1 MIKQL
6 KTLAE
11 KLPYPIGR
19 ALSLYPFSLRLGPQ
33 YPKFHRLAQASLKWS
48 GEERENYVLPRLREI
63 VEYAR
68 SKFPCYR
75 ELYRKNGV
83 LDLPIDSFDAFRRL
97 PITDKAFFR
106 EHADEFSGAYRLN
119 TGGTTGTPF
128 FFYVDKWAWARE
140 WAHMHLIWEM
150 RGYDYMALN
159 LSLRG
164 KNLGNQNI
172 RYNPVH
178 NEFLINTYRPVA
190 TFLPS
195 VKKLFATR
203 NIRYMH
209 GYPSA
214 IYNFIVELEK
224 CCPRED
230 IAAFFS
236 PIRGVL
242 LQSEFPFPYM
252 KDKFREWNLPCI
264 SWYGHSEMSILAY
277 DNDFD
282 NTYRP
287 LATYGYAEVDENKR
301 LLGTSF
307 NNFDM
312 PLIRYDTGDL
322 VTELEHTAHGVC
334 SAFGIAA
341 GRNGDFV
348 TDRSGKEIPLTS
360 LIFGRHH
367 KAFEVAEHIQVH
379 QERPGEAVI
388 YLIKSGEAIP
398 NPEAL
403 FDLSA
408 LDMSI
413 RVEQRQEPILTAARK
428 LRLKV

>member
-6 KTLAE
+6 KTWAE

-19 ALSLYPFSLRLGPQ
+19 ALSWYPFSLRLGPQ
-33 YPKFHRLAQASLKWS
+33 YSKFHRLAQSSLKWS

-83 LDLPIDSFDAFRRL
+83 LDLSIESFDDFRRL
-97 PITDKAFFR
+97 PVTGKAFFR
-106 EHADEFSGAYRLN
+106 EHAGEFSGAYRLN

-128 FFYVDKWAWARE
+128 YFYVDKQAWARE

-150 RGYDYMALN
+150 RGYDHMALN
-159 LSLRG
+159 LALRG
-164 KNLGNQNI
+164 KNLGEQNI

-178 NEFLINTYRPVA
+178 NEFLINTYKPVA
-190 TFLPS
+190 SFLPELE
-195 VKKLFATR
+195 KLFRTR

-224 CCPRED
+224 CCPREK

-252 KDKFREWNLPCI
+252 KDKFREWDLPCI
-264 SWYGHSEMSILAY
+264 SWYGHSEMCILAY

-287 LATYGYAEVDENKR
+287 LATYGYAEVDDNKR

-322 VTELEHTAHGVC
+322 VTELERTAHGVC
-334 SAFGIAA
+334 TAFGIAA
-341 GRNGDFV
+341 GRSGDFI
-348 TDRSGKEIPLTS
+348 TDRAGKEIPLTS

-379 QERPGEAVI
+379 QDHPGEAVI
-388 YLIKSGEAIP
+388 YLVKSGEFIP
-398 NPEAL
+398 HPESL